1 MERQSMKL
9 ILTLLATINM
19 VTIDTHSKDYE
30 PFIIETDTK
39 IYKIEEDYSITEQ
52 FKTIDLM
59 NE

>member
-1 MERQSMKL
+1 MKL

-19 VTIDTHSKDYE
+19 VTVDTHSKDYKS
-30 PFIIETDTK
+30 FIIETDTK

-52 FKTIDLM
+52 FKTTDLM

>member
-1 MERQSMKL
+1 MKL